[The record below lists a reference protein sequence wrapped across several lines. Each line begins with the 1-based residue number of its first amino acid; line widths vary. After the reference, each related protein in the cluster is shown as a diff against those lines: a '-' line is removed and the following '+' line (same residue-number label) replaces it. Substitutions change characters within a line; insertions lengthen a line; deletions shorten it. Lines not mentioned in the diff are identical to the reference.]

1 MVRLQLDPDDSSLL
15 VRTPMVLEEDMTSI
29 VGKVFQDNSMFEISD
44 AYSDS
49 RFDPRSKRKSDLC
62 SCCCSW
68 HGCQAAVMSLPTS
81 HCPYSPLTVPIHL
94 SLLMPL
100 NHAANMQLRSFL
112 FWQLIVGGIW
122 QVRQTG

>member
-49 RFDPRSKRKSDLC
+49 RFDPRSKRKSDSC
-62 SCCCSW
+62 NCCCSW
-68 HGCQAAVMSLPTS
+68 HGCQAAVTSLPTS
-81 HCPYSPLTVPIHL
+81 HCPYLPLT
-94 SLLMPL
+94 LLMPL
-100 NHAANMQLRSFL
+100 NHAANVQLRSFL
-112 FWQLIVGGIW
+112 FWQHVMIVGGVW